1 MNRQEHSHSR
11 QNLLTGEWVL
21 VSPQRM
27 QRPWQGQIEATDTP
41 DDPAYDP
48 TCYLCPGNDRAG
60 GHRNPDFTGPFVFD
74 NDFAALSPQSG
85 VLAPDNPMFQIR
97 EESGCCRVVCFSEQH
112 NLRLATMPV
121 DDVALALT
129 AMINQFTE
137 LDESGSYQY
146 VQIFENRGQMMGCS
160 NQHPHAQIWATEHLP
175 TEPRKE
181 LRAQRAY
188 FDTHQSSLLLDY
200 LRAERHEE
208 VRLVCENEHFAAL
221 IPYWAVW
228 PFETLLLPS
237 RPVSAPDELS
247 VAEVRSLADVLRR
260 VLSAYDCMFDT
271 SAPYSLGFHPRPSD
285 GNIHTEWQLHI
296 HIYPPLLRSA
306 TIRKHFVGFEML
318 AMPQRDLTPAVAADK
333 LRSLVRA

>member
-1 MNRQEHSHSR
+1 MSSQEHSHSR

-21 VSPQRM
+21 VSPHRAR
-27 QRPWQGQIEATDTP
+27 RPWQGQVEAIDAP
-41 DDPAYDP
+41 DEPAYDP

-60 GHRNPDFTGPFVFD
+60 GHRNPDFKGPFVFD
-74 NDFAALSPQSG
+74 NDFAALSPQSNIS
-85 VLAPDNPMFQIR
+85 APDNPMFHIR

-112 NLRLATMPV
+112 NLRLSTMSV
-121 DDVALALT
+121 DDIALALT
-129 AMINQFTE
+129 TMINQFTE

-175 TEPRKE
+175 TEPAKE

-208 VRLVCENEHFAAL
+208 VRLVCENEYFAAL
-221 IPYWAVW
+221 IPYWATW
-228 PFETLLLPS
+228 PFETLLLPC

-247 VAEVRSLADVLRR
+247 ATEVNSLADVLRQ
-260 VLSAYDCMFDT
+260 VLSAYDRMFDT

-285 GNIHTEWQLHI
+285 GDGHMEWQLHI

-306 TIRKHFVGFEML
+306 TIRKHLVGYEML
-318 AMPQRDLTPAVAADK
+318 AMPQRDLTPEVAADK
-333 LRSLVRA
+333 LRSLVRC